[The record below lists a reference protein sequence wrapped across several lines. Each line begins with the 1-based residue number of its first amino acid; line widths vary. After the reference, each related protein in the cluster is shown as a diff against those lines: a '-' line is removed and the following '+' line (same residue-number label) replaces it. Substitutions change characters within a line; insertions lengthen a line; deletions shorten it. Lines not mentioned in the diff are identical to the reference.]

1 MVADNISFDGSN
13 LLHVR
18 YGLLI
23 NESDDEDL
31 NGQDQDGD
39 HHFLGN
45 PKRESSSSSDGV
57 RLASWNN
64 KISSPPPPHSSVA
77 EFSPKMHC

>member
-23 NESDDEDL
+23 KESDDEDI
-31 NGQDQDGD
+31 NGQD
-39 HHFLGN
+39 HHLLGN

-57 RLASWNN
+57 CLALWNN
-64 KISSPPPPHSSVA
+64 KIFSPAPPHFSVTQ
-77 EFSPKMHC
+77 FSPKLHC